1 MASVTL
7 VMAVQYIFCKRYFTT
22 YHTFSIG
29 LMPGEF
35 LSHSKQ
41 WCSQSKI
48 LGGAKYFDFKRAT
61 VFVLRHRLSKHKKT
75 KYAVNLGGHGRF
87 LQQDFAYASK
97 MLTLYLLKNSCTC
110 FKIRHGERTC

>member
-48 LGGAKYFDFKRAT
+48 LGGAKYFDFKQVA
-61 VFVLRHRLSKHKKT
+61 VFGWRNRLSKHKT
-75 KYAVNLGGHGRF
+75 TRCA
-87 LQQDFAYASK
+87 
-97 MLTLYLLKNSCTC
+97 
-110 FKIRHGERTC
+110 